1 MPCRDQD
8 VVRFVCKIAAKALK
22 EGYDLYDFQVLAPM
36 YQGAAGIDAINEAL
50 QKILNPPSEDK
61 REVRIYQH
69 VFREGDKVLQLKN
82 RPDDNVFNGDIG
94 EIIEIE
100 KKDGVH
106 YTQDRLI
113 VDFEGDIVEY
123 TSQDFGQL
131 TLAYCMSIHKAQ
143 GSEFKIV
150 VMPIV
155 RSHLRMLRK
164 NLIYTGMT
172 RAKQALFLL
181 GDHEVFH
188 SGIGRDEARRKTTLT
203 QKMQGESSLSVYDFM
218 D

>member
-1 MPCRDQD
+1 
-8 VVRFVCKIAAKALK
+8 
-22 EGYDLYDFQVLAPM
+22 
-36 YQGAAGIDAINEAL
+36 
-50 QKILNPPSEDK
+50 
-61 REVRIYQH
+61 
-69 VFREGDKVLQLKN
+69 
-82 RPDDNVFNGDIG
+82 
-94 EIIEIE
+94 
-100 KKDGVH
+100 
-106 YTQDRLI
+106 
-113 VDFEGDIVEY
+113 
-123 TSQDFGQL
+123 
-131 TLAYCMSIHKAQ
+131 MSIHKAQ

-188 SGIGRDEARRKTTLT
+188 SGIGRDEARRQTTLT

>member
-1 MPCRDQD
+1 
-8 VVRFVCKIAAKALK
+8 
-22 EGYDLYDFQVLAPM
+22 
-36 YQGAAGIDAINEAL
+36 
-50 QKILNPPSEDK
+50 
-61 REVRIYQH
+61 
-69 VFREGDKVLQLKN
+69 KN

-188 SGIGRDEARRKTTLT
+188 SGIGRDEARRQT
-203 QKMQGESSLSVYDFM
+203 
-218 D
+218 